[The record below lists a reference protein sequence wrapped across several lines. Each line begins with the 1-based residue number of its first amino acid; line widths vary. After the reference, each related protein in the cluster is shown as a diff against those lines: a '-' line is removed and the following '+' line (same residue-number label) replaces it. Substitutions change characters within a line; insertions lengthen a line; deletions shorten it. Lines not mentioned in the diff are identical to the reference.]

1 MGVSKVKH
9 EGLFTCLFTK
19 VGVTSPKSVWNQCH
33 PRLKLINARC
43 PDQNQKFY
51 TEDDDDGVHL
61 AFFVS
66 FRWLCARE
74 RGKQVYAFNRL
85 HTRHSV
91 SV

>member
-19 VGVTSPKSVWNQCH
+19 VGVTSPKSVRNQCH

-43 PDQNQKFY
+43 LDQNQKFY
-51 TEDDDDGVHL
+51 THTEDDDGVHL

-66 FRWLCARE
+66 LAVCARE
-74 RGKQVYAFNRL
+74 RKTGLCF
-85 HTRHSV
+85 
-91 SV
+91 